1 MTNLS
6 AMRAIA
12 ELNKLQEVR
21 NKEQAPQQKEVK
33 NENKPN
39 SIFDAFKKFSKQE
52 VQKCIQNT
60 SIVNKGDMWW
70 TKDFKSTR
78 PKKANIGT
86 A

>member
-39 SIFDAFKKFSKQE
+39 SIFDAFKKISKQE
-52 VQKCIQNT
+52 V
-60 SIVNKGDMWW
+60 
-70 TKDFKSTR
+70 
-78 PKKANIGT
+78 
-86 A
+86 